1 VDKRLR
7 IILELVTGGFA
18 NGARGAGS
26 IFKGFISSI
35 VGGAKSAG
43 QGLLSLAQNV
53 FFLREALSTLANV
66 ARWVFDT
73 FVKGAG
79 DDAKL
84 EARLKALTG
93 SAEAAAQIM
102 EKLDD
107 TAAATGI
114 SVSQLSDAS
123 ISLAVAAKDASG
135 NFDIERF
142 DKLLNLVT
150 RFSTLK
156 PDIPMQS
163 LAKALADYMET
174 GDVALLARVL
184 DVPKET
190 LEQMGIVSDAI
201 QEASGDISRGVTSIE
216 GGVAKGAQDATA
228 NLEKLEELANRIGA
242 TQGLLGDISEKSGL
256 ERFQQILDKVFD
268 TIGEPI
274 FEAFNDELS
283 RLADWLEA
291 NPEKVDAFAK
301 SLGDL
306 ATKGLQ
312 EVFKILENVDWEN
325 LATNISSLVQSL
337 SEGDWESAKKT
348 LEGIAAAFQ
357 AIADAIQT
365 IRDLLTTL
373 DQLKKMGEMG
383 VSVLGPESR
392 VGELTALEKA
402 SLANQPTGNGGA
414 APQRVVVDINLKSD
428 MLDAQIR
435 QGADGAVT
443 SALNAAAE
451 EFHRGGH

>member
-1 VDKRLR
+1 M
-7 IILELVTGGFA
+7 LE
-18 NGARGAGS
+18 
-26 IFKGFISSI
+26 
-35 VGGAKSAG
+35 
-43 QGLLSLAQNV
+43 
-53 FFLREALSTLANV
+53 
-66 ARWVFDT
+66 
-73 FVKGAG
+73 
-79 DDAKL
+79 
-84 EARLKALTG
+84 
-93 SAEAAAQIM
+93 
-102 EKLDD
+102 
-107 TAAATGI
+107 
-114 SVSQLSDAS
+114 
-123 ISLAVAAKDASG
+123 
-135 NFDIERF
+135 
-142 DKLLNLVT
+142 
-150 RFSTLK
+150 
-156 PDIPMQS
+156 
-163 LAKALADYMET
+163 
-174 GDVALLARVL
+174 
-184 DVPKET
+184 
-190 LEQMGIVSDAI
+190 
-201 QEASGDISRGVTSIE
+201 
-216 GGVAKGAQDATA
+216 
-228 NLEKLEELANRIGA
+228 
-242 TQGLLGDISEKSGL
+242 DISELSGL
-256 ERFQQILDKVFD
+256 ERFQQILGRIAD

-274 FEAFNDELS
+274 FEALNAELS

-337 SEGDWESAKKT
+337 SEGDWESAKRT

-373 DQLKKMGEMG
+373 DQLKQMGEMG

-392 VGELTALEKA
+392 VGELTALERA
-402 SLANQPTGNGGA
+402 SLANAPAGNGGGGS

-451 EFHRGGH
+451 EFHKGGH

>member
-1 VDKRLR
+1 MS
-7 IILELVTGGFA
+7 
-18 NGARGAGS
+18 GAL
-26 IFKGFISSI
+26 
-35 VGGAKSAG
+35 SAG
-43 QGLLSLAQNV
+43 HALISLASSV

-107 TAAATGI
+107 TAAATGA
-114 SVSQLSDAS
+114 SVNQLEDAS

-135 NFDIERF
+135 NFDVERF
-142 DKLLNLVT
+142 DKLLNLVL

-174 GDVALLARVL
+174 GDVALLARLL

-190 LEQMGIVSDAI
+190 LEQMGIVSNAI
-201 QEASGDISRGVTSIE
+201 QAESENISRGVTSIE
-216 GGVAKGAQDATA
+216 GGVAKEAQDAAA
-228 NLEKLEELANRIGA
+228 NLEQLEELANRIGA
-242 TQGLLGDISEKSGL
+242 TQGMLEDISELSGL
-256 ERFQQILDKVFD
+256 ERFQQILGRIAD
-268 TIGEPI
+268 TIGEPV
-274 FEAFNDELS
+274 FEALNAELS

-337 SEGDWESAKKT
+337 SEGDWESAKRT

-373 DQLKKMGEMG
+373 DQLKQMGEMG

-392 VGELTALEKA
+392 VGELTALERA
-402 SLANQPTGNGGA
+402 SLANAPAGNGGGGS

-451 EFHRGGH
+451 EFHKGGH